1 MQAVIQAN
9 QLASPIDC
17 AGNITNFI
25 ENRTSKSFL
34 VSHNSKEMCS
44 LIFVFVIKKN
54 VSGKHPIYE
63 TNTHMNVFIKDIIR
77 KMKCYWLLPFFF
89 DLY

>member
-9 QLASPIDC
+9 QLASLIDC

-34 VSHNSKEMCS
+34 FSHNSKEMCS
-44 LIFVFVIKKN
+44 LIFVFVIKKMYQEN
-54 VSGKHPIYE
+54 IPFMKPI
-63 TNTHMNVFIKDIIR
+63 HI
-77 KMKCYWLLPFFF
+77 
-89 DLY
+89 